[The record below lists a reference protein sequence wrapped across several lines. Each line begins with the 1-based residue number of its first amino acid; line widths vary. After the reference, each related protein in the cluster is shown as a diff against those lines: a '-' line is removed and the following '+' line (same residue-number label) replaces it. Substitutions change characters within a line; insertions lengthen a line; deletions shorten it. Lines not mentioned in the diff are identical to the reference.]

1 LGVSPEILLALG
13 FKGSR
18 LMSDIRKA
26 PDECATM
33 ADIRIEIDRLDR
45 LIVDYLVE
53 RSGYVARAS
62 EIKRLKSEIVDKP
75 RIEDVIAKVRA
86 HTLSMGGDAEL
97 LEAIYRAMIAAYI
110 AFEERSF
117 DLKGWN

>member
-1 LGVSPEILLALG
+1 
-13 FKGSR
+13 
-18 LMSDIRKA
+18 MSDIRKA
-26 PDECATM
+26 PDECANM
-33 ADIRIEIDRLDR
+33 VDVRKEIDRLDR

-53 RSGYVARAS
+53 RSAYVARAS

-86 HTLSMGGDAEL
+86 HAVNMGADPEL
-97 LEAIYRAMIAAYI
+97 LEAIYRSMIAAFI

-117 DLKGWN
+117 ELKGRN

>member
-1 LGVSPEILLALG
+1 
-13 FKGSR
+13 
-18 LMSDIRKA
+18 MSDIRKA
-26 PDECATM
+26 PDDCATM
-33 ADIRIEIDRLDR
+33 ADVRSEIDRLDR

-53 RSGYVARAS
+53 RSSYVARAS

-86 HTLSMGGDAEL
+86 HSLSMGADPEL
-97 LEAIYRAMIAAYI
+97 LEAIYRSMIAAFI

-117 DLKGWN
+117 ELKGRN

>member
-1 LGVSPEILLALG
+1 
-13 FKGSR
+13 
-18 LMSDIRKA
+18 MSDIRKP
-26 PDECATM
+26 PDDCATM
-33 ADIRIEIDRLDR
+33 VDVRNEIDRLDR

-53 RSGYVARAS
+53 RSSYVARAS

-86 HTLSMGGDAEL
+86 HSLSMGADPEL
-97 LEAIYRAMIAAYI
+97 LEAIYRSMIAAFI

-117 DLKGWN
+117 ELKGRN

>member
-1 LGVSPEILLALG
+1 
-13 FKGSR
+13 
-18 LMSDIRKA
+18 MSDIRKA
-26 PDECATM
+26 PDECANM
-33 ADIRIEIDRLDR
+33 ADVRNEIDRLDR

-75 RIEDVIAKVRA
+75 RIEDVIAKVRGHA
-86 HTLSMGGDAEL
+86 VNMGADPEL
-97 LEAIYRAMIAAYI
+97 LEAIYRSMIAAFI

-117 DLKGWN
+117 ELKGRN